1 LSFILLLF
9 PISKADIENLREYVQ
24 EGMQTIH
31 EFLGKFQ
38 SIEIPDIDLKQF
50 TTMIN
55 ERLEERDSQEK
66 NIVSKYEEKINTV
79 KTEITLVNDN
89 LLKKIDD
96 NNLNSKKTAEIVNR
110 LGNELKAL
118 ESKLF
123 VNKE

>member
-1 LSFILLLF
+1 
-9 PISKADIENLREYVQ
+9 
-24 EGMQTIH
+24 MQTIH